1 MSTLPTLVGAA
12 FSDVLDALGSA
23 LANSGGQVAGL
34 LLGSILRKRQESA
47 REILLEELSLGQK
60 AIHDVAQLDELVA
73 ITYRYFRAAHE
84 GTARLNLRL
93 LAKVIAGQAH
103 LGNLIADEFLYY
115 ADLLASLRREELILI
130 ATFQRVARRLSEA
143 EAHKLWGPAA
153 EELIPKVFPDEGLMR
168 AAATACIR
176 TGLLMTEASIDDI
189 GFFSPSPLLD
199 KLLRLA
205 SLDDAI
211 RQES

>member
-1 MSTLPTLVGAA
+1 V
-12 FSDVLDALGSA
+12 
-23 LANSGGQVAGL
+23 
-34 LLGSILRKRQESA
+34 LGSILKKRSDSA

-60 AIHDVAQLDELVA
+60 TIHDTGQLDELVA
-73 ITYRYFRAAHE
+73 ITYRYFRAAQE

-115 ADLLASLRREELILI
+115 AELLASLRREELILI
-130 ATFQRVARRLSEA
+130 ATFQRVSRRLNET
-143 EAHKLWGPAA
+143 EAHKIWEPAA
-153 EELIPKVFPDEGLMR
+153 EELVPKVFPDEGLMR
-168 AAATACIR
+168 AAATACTR
-176 TGLLMTEASIDDI
+176 TGLLMTEASMDDI